1 MMYTLGKEALELK
14 APGQYEIHINK
25 DRFPGEVQIFVAD
38 SMEYL
43 NTKQPL
49 LSSNA
54 EKVLVEVGISDRPY
68 FKLVSESGA
77 HLFLAERAIRFEGGV
92 NFRDLGGYETSD
104 NRAIRWGKL
113 YRSGHLS
120 NLTENDKVNFES
132 LQIRAICDFRVDDE
146 RAKESAQLPGNPL
159 FFESPIMPGLGHDR
173 YFHDL
178 FKSAADADEVIE
190 AMHKL
195 MINLVANADSNYLNL
210 FEALSSVTGGS
221 FLMNCSAGK
230 ERTGVGVALLML
242 ALGVSKEDVK
252 RDFLLSKLYFPYEKE
267 LDRIYEKYE
276 LDPENPKSKS
286 LIEPLLVTRE
296 SYIDCVLDYILT
308 NFGTF
313 EHFLVEKLRLDGHSI
328 EQLRDTYTIPIS
340 FSP

>member
-1 MMYTLGKEALELK
+1 MYTLGKEALELK

-25 DRFPGEVQIFVAD
+25 ERFPGEVQIFVAD

-159 FFESPIMPGLGHDR
+159 FFESPINP
-173 YFHDL
+173 
-178 FKSAADADEVIE
+178 
-190 AMHKL
+190 
-195 MINLVANADSNYLNL
+195 YL
-210 FEALSSVTGGS
+210 
-221 FLMNCSAGK
+221 
-230 ERTGVGVALLML
+230 
-242 ALGVSKEDVK
+242 
-252 RDFLLSKLYFPYEKE
+252 
-267 LDRIYEKYE
+267 
-276 LDPENPKSKS
+276 
-286 LIEPLLVTRE
+286 
-296 SYIDCVLDYILT
+296 
-308 NFGTF
+308 
-313 EHFLVEKLRLDGHSI
+313 LRGP
-328 EQLRDTYTIPIS
+328 PIA
-340 FSP
+340 